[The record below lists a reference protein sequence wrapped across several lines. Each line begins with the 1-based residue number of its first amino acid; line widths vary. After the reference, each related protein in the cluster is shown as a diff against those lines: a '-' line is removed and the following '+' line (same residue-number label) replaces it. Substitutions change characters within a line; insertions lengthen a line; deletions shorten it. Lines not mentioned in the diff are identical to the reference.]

1 MTALNIKKLR
11 GPSPGGL
18 LLVSPWLDLEMKD
31 TLHHP
36 AMSTDFLITF
46 TKDNPVLVDALLPH
60 GMKPDDPRVSPVFD
74 DLSNLPP
81 QLVIT
86 GGAEVLLPDSEKW
99 VQKSKNAGNKVE
111 FIVGQGQ
118 MHTYAMG
125 WPISSISDE
134 ELSDRQIA
142 SFMSSLAA

>member
-1 MTALNIKKLR
+1 
-11 GPSPGGL
+11 
-18 LLVSPWLDLEMKD
+18 
-31 TLHHP
+31 
-36 AMSTDFLITF
+36 
-46 TKDNPVLVDALLPH
+46 
-60 GMKPDDPRVSPVFD
+60 MKPDDPRVSPVFD

>member
-86 GGAEVLLPDSEKW
+86 GGAEVLLLLTD
-99 VQKSKNAGNKVE
+99 KSLTKDAN
-111 FIVGQGQ
+111 
-118 MHTYAMG
+118 
-125 WPISSISDE
+125 
-134 ELSDRQIA
+134 
-142 SFMSSLAA
+142 